1 MYLKRITQPVLSI
14 ILARAR
20 EGERRRQRERM
31 LTVPKH
37 QLPESG
43 GVWVA
48 LAVLPVVGLCGVRAS
63 EPGLLLCLE
72 HNSFLPAYGY

>member
-37 QLPESG
+37 QIPESG
-43 GVWVA
+43 AFGLLW
-48 LAVLPVVGLCGVRAS
+48 LCCQWWDSVGL
-63 EPGLLLCLE
+63 GLLNLG
-72 HNSFLPAYGY
+72 SFCV

>member
-37 QLPESG
+37 QIPES

-63 EPGLLLCLE
+63 EPGFLLCLE